1 MAKAQTSPPTSERNC
16 VCGTPIQPIDFG
28 TFTVNPVMCPA
39 CAEADLERER
49 REQHDR
55 RIAHLLDRAGG
66 GRIRHLS
73 LDTYP
78 DDQPGRRALTA
89 ANQWLGR
96 DQPRPNLLL
105 YGPVGTGKTGLAWG
119 LIRHLCET
127 GTEAML
133 VNLRDWLAKRRA
145 AISLNEPPDRRP
157 LTVPVLALDDI
168 GAERPTDW
176 ARDELATLVEE
187 RYQHRRPTIVTSNY
201 DPAELAKRIG
211 HDDLVI
217 GQRIV
222 SRLCEGATQVRFAG
236 ADRRVAA

>member
-1 MAKAQTSPPTSERNC
+1 MPKAQTSKPTSERKC
-16 VCGTPIQPIDFG
+16 QCGATIPPIDLGHFHVVP
-28 TFTVNPVMCPA
+28 TMCPT
-39 CAEADLERER
+39 CAERDLEEERGDRER
-49 REQHDR
+49 R
-55 RIAHLLDRAGG
+55 RITGLLDRAGG
-66 GRIRHLS
+66 GRMRHLS

-78 DDQPGRRALTA
+78 DDHHGSQALQA
-89 ANQWLGR
+89 ANRWLHH

-133 VNLRDWLAKRRA
+133 VNLRDWLAKRRI
-145 AISLNEPPDRRP
+145 AISINEPADLRP
-157 LTVPVLALDDI
+157 LRVPVLALDDI

-201 DPAELAKRIG
+201 DPAELAQRLG

-222 SRLCEGATQVRFAG
+222 SRLCEGAMQTRLSG
-236 ADRRVAA
+236 ADRRIAA